1 MAQARPQITEL
12 IRRYVMVL
20 ETHGVSVE
28 RAIVFGSHASGAPRP
43 DSDIDVAVISPRF
56 ETMSLI
62 ERYEALGLANRD
74 LQAPLDVVGFSPTQ
88 IAQCEPESLLAEI
101 LKTGLDVLVHTSKRD
116 HLPTHSTL

>member
-1 MAQARPQITEL
+1 MAQTRAQITEL
-12 IRRYVMVL
+12 IRRYVMML
-20 ETHGVSVE
+20 ETRGVPVE

-56 ETMSLI
+56 ETMSLV
-62 ERYEALGLANRD
+62 ERYEALGLANRN

-88 IAQCEPESLLAEI
+88 ITQCEPESFLTEI
-101 LKTGLDVLVHTSKRD
+101 LKIGLDVLVHASKQD